1 VRTDGVLGVGGV
13 VGRLGGAP
21 LGERG
26 GAEGGRVLVASGEGR
41 EDEEE
46 DAEERRSHAP
56 RAFAGMLAS
65 RSPVGGSVKWERT
78 VGV

>member
-26 GAEGGRVLVASGEGR
+26 GAEGGRVLVAGGEGR
-41 EDEEE
+41 EEEEE
-46 DAEERRSHAP
+46 DAEERRSHGS
-56 RAFAGMLAS
+56 RAFAGMLAFQ
-65 RSPVGGSVKWERT
+65 W
-78 VGV
+78 VGVGVGVGV